1 MHSVIRGTST
11 GIAVMMAL
19 IITVVLIDTLSFRIS
34 LFYREQY
41 ILTNMFIIV
50 SIIISIGQ
58 LTILLFIRDRTKAQ
72 VIGHHL
78 GLIQRLVP
86 IVQCALVAIVAAV
99 ILQLVL
105 STYYN
110 TVLLISAVAISY
122 ATGLVMMGLLAQ
134 KFVSWFKSNKRW
146 IVLLYGISFGI
157 LFVDIVV
164 TLSLTIT
171 LLLNAPTQI
180 WPHYGIVDPEI
191 TRGSLTELLA
201 QAYVVF
207 SIVSFAAMWS
217 TTALLLYSYSL
228 KLGRLR
234 YWLLVCSPLVFFLSQ
249 FVTVLLNIFAP
260 LIQSDPVFYS
270 IFFTILFSLT
280 KPIGGILFGIAFWT
294 IARKIANRQ
303 VIRDRI
309 LISAWGFV
317 LLFISSQAN
326 TLFSNPYPPFGLA
339 TVAFVSLS
347 SYLLLMGIYSS
358 AIMISEDA
366 RLRKDIRK
374 SILNDS
380 RLLESI
386 SKAQL
391 EQEMQN
397 RVTAVI
403 KKHGVE
409 NIVKEEAATES
420 LLDVKHYL
428 DEVMHELLT
437 KQDQERR

>member
-1 MHSVIRGTST
+1 MIRGTST
-11 GIAVMMAL
+11 GIAVIMAL

-110 TVLLISAVAISY
+110 TVLLILAVAISY
-122 ATGLVMMGLLAQ
+122 AAGLVMMGLLAQ

-201 QAYVVF
+201 QAYVIF